1 MTMQGKYLSKILVA
15 IDGSTPS
22 MHAADYAISIAIKYG
37 SQLIALYVIDPY
49 RYPYLPSSI
58 ILAPTFGSEK
68 YMEERNIAEEWM
80 DTIKEKYNQENKH
93 NINTKYLKAEIIEGV
108 MSVSATII
116 EYTES
121 ENVGL
126 IVIGGRCRTSF
137 KKLLLGSISSDVIK
151 YARCPVLVIR

>member
-1 MTMQGKYLSKILVA
+1 MTMQEKYLSKILVA

-68 YMEERNIAEEWM
+68 YMEERN
-80 DTIKEKYNQENKH
+80 
-93 NINTKYLKAEIIEGV
+93 NTRSAFTCHDESWSLVIHS
-108 MSVSATII
+108 SVS
-116 EYTES
+116 
-121 ENVGL
+121 
-126 IVIGGRCRTSF
+126 TSVP
-137 KKLLLGSISSDVIK
+137 SS
-151 YARCPVLVIR
+151 